1 MTVADG
7 PEIDLAR
14 VGASDAL
21 ARCLAATSDLVDA
34 ADVLAIPTASLRAA
48 HADGTRRVG
57 FPGDAYVLALV
68 GGTGVGKSSLLNALA
83 GGVVSAASV
92 RRPTTAEPIAW
103 IPRSE
108 RDALAPLLDWLGVRE
123 IREHDEV
130 DLGPVAILDLPDVDS
145 VATEHRRRV
154 EELLP
159 RVDAVAWITD
169 PEKYADAVLHDN
181 FFRTWL
187 PRLARQVVLVNKADR
202 VTADDGRRIRRD
214 LETDLARETRNVGP
228 SAVAVLLSSTAR
240 EGGTDDMRAWLAA
253 GVNAKAVVRTRI
265 AAALVAG
272 TRDLARE
279 AGLEKGGAAT
289 PFLGEAARSDAIRAA
304 TAAVLRAID
313 LHGLEA
319 QAVAAT
325 RASAR
330 SRGAGPL
337 GRLTSM
343 VYRGSGRE
351 TAVADPNRFLLRWRE
366 RGALAPAVESIRDAL
381 SASIRSASPAVRP
394 VLAGALEPAEIRR
407 GLERAL
413 DRAIGGIGS
422 LEPPSSRWWSVIGLF
437 QTLATA
443 GLALSAAWV
452 VVWILARPVTG
463 SIELPVVGP
472 VPSPFV
478 SLVAFV
484 LAGYV
489 LARLLGLHARWLG
502 SRWAGR
508 VRERVTGGVEAEVRE
523 RALAPLDRLED
534 ARRRIGEAAAVVE
547 GSCGSTGQG
556 S

>member
-1 MTVADG
+1 
-7 PEIDLAR
+7 
-14 VGASDAL
+14 
-21 ARCLAATSDLVDA
+21 
-34 ADVLAIPTASLRAA
+34 
-48 HADGTRRVG
+48 
-57 FPGDAYVLALV
+57 
-68 GGTGVGKSSLLNALA
+68 
-83 GGVVSAASV
+83 VSAASV

-108 RDALAPLLDWLGVRE
+108 RDALAPLLDWLGVRV
-123 IREHDEV
+123 IRDHDAA

-145 VATEHRRRV
+145 VASEHRQRV

-169 PEKYADAVLHDN
+169 PEKYADAVLHDD
-181 FFRTWL
+181 FFRRWL
-187 PRLARQVVLVNKADR
+187 PRIARQVVLLNKADR
-202 VTADDGRRIRRD
+202 VTAEDARRIRGD
-214 LETDLARETRNVGP
+214 LEAELARETGTMGP
-228 SAVAVLLSSTAR
+228 SAVGVLLSSTAR
-240 EGGTDDMRAWLAA
+240 EHGTDDVRAWLAA
-253 GVNAKAVVRTRI
+253 GVDAKAVVRARI

-272 TRDLARE
+272 TRELARE
-279 AGLEKGGAAT
+279 AGLEKGRAAT

-313 LHGLEA
+313 LQGLEA

-337 GRLTSM
+337 GRLTSL
-343 VYRGSGRE
+343 VYRATGRE
-351 TAVADPNRFLLRWRE
+351 TAVADPDRFLLRWRE

-381 SASIRSASPAVRP
+381 SASIHSASPAVRP

-413 DRAIGGIGS
+413 DRAIGGVGS
-422 LEPPSSRWWSVIGLF
+422 LEAPSSRWWSVIGLL
-437 QTLATA
+437 QTVATA

-478 SLVAFV
+478 SLVTFV

-508 VRERVTGGVEAEVRE
+508 VRERVTGAVQAEVRE

-534 ARRRIGEAAAVVE
+534 ARRRIGEAAMVVE
-547 GSCGSTGQG
+547 VSCGSTTRG